1 MLSNLKYLCRSL
13 LRNWPFTAAVIVS
26 LALGTGGTSAVLI
39 LLNGILFRPLPYAAG
54 TGVVNLWSSAPTA
67 PQMTLSFAD
76 YRDFR
81 TRASSFQGMA
91 AYNVSSGDIVGA
103 QSPENIAGAAV
114 TGNFFDVL
122 DIKPM
127 LGRSFQASDDNQPL
141 IILSYGLWQ
150 RDFGARKS
158 VLGEKLLLSGKPY
171 TVVGVMPPTFVHPE
185 PLWERN
191 AEYWRL
197 FPDLAQYSRGFRFLR
212 VIGRLKPGVSLGAAT
227 AEMKGIAAQLAQEFP
242 QTDAQKTVVLVP
254 LREQMFGELYK
265 PLFLLLFVSL
275 AVLLIACVNVTNLQF
290 VRSNRRLREISIRL
304 ALGANLR
311 NVIFW
316 SLGESLLLVAFGG
329 LGGLI
334 LGYLATRVLRLTAP
348 VGLHG
353 LNQTAMDSR
362 MILFTCGLILLS
374 TFIITIPPT
383 IRLRMLRNSSW
394 EHLSGGY
401 RGASAKQQLQ
411 NFLLSAQLALVLPL
425 LIATVMLGRSF
436 WSLIHV
442 NLGFEP
448 QQLLSFRVPLPHSR
462 YPSPEAIHSFFRRL
476 LEQTAAIPATRSV
489 AVSSSVPLTATNNE
503 YAVDI
508 FLQPSGPQT
517 AQQVDYHVI
526 SDQFFPTMGI
536 PILSGRN
543 FNADDTESSPRVAII
558 NAAFARLHWET
569 SNPLGQILFRRG
581 EQAPIPL
588 TIVGVVGDIR
598 SRSLALP
605 PSPEIYVPFSQDA
618 DLGMAMIIRSDGPPE
633 NLIAP
638 IRSRVS
644 QLDKELP
651 LTDVQTMDEIIYDS
665 ATTQRFALVLLLL
678 SSSLALT
685 LALVGVGGIVAYIV
699 SQRSREFAIR
709 MALGATRHEIVSSLF
724 RRVLTFGAFGIAVGL
739 ILALNVSRI
748 PRYLVYGVRP
758 IDLVNFAVAPSLL
771 ILIVLLASYIPIRR
785 VLQIDPAASLRVE

>member
-1 MLSNLKYLCRSL
+1 
-13 LRNWPFTAAVIVS
+13 
-26 LALGTGGTSAVLI
+26 
-39 LLNGILFRPLPYAAG
+39 
-54 TGVVNLWSSAPTA
+54 
-67 PQMTLSFAD
+67 
-76 YRDFR
+76 
-81 TRASSFQGMA
+81 
-91 AYNVSSGDIVGA
+91 
-103 QSPENIAGAAV
+103 
-114 TGNFFDVL
+114 
-122 DIKPM
+122 
-127 LGRSFQASDDNQPL
+127 
-141 IILSYGLWQ
+141 
-150 RDFGARKS
+150 
-158 VLGEKLLLSGKPY
+158 
-171 TVVGVMPPTFVHPE
+171 
-185 PLWERN
+185 
-191 AEYWRL
+191 
-197 FPDLAQYSRGFRFLR
+197 
-212 VIGRLKPGVSLGAAT
+212 
-227 AEMKGIAAQLAQEFP
+227 
-242 QTDAQKTVVLVP
+242 
-254 LREQMFGELYK
+254 
-265 PLFLLLFVSL
+265 
-275 AVLLIACVNVTNLQF
+275 
-290 VRSNRRLREISIRL
+290 
-304 ALGANLR
+304 
-311 NVIFW
+311 
-316 SLGESLLLVAFGG
+316 
-329 LGGLI
+329 
-334 LGYLATRVLRLTAP
+334 
-348 VGLHG
+348 
-353 LNQTAMDSR
+353 
-362 MILFTCGLILLS
+362 
-374 TFIITIPPT
+374 
-383 IRLRMLRNSSW
+383 
-394 EHLSGGY
+394 
-401 RGASAKQQLQ
+401 
-411 NFLLSAQLALVLPL
+411 
-425 LIATVMLGRSF
+425 
-436 WSLIHV
+436 
-442 NLGFEP
+442 
-448 QQLLSFRVPLPHSR
+448 
-462 YPSPEAIHSFFRRL
+462 